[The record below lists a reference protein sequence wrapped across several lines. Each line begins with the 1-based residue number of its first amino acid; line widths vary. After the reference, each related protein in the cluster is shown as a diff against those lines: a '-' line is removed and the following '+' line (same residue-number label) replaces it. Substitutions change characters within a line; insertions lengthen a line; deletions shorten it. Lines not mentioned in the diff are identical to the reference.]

1 MARMV
6 PSTNVITRGGESQ
19 FHGTAWEF
27 VRNDIF
33 NANAFFRNATG
44 QPKPNLKQNQFG
56 VTLGGPVLRDKW
68 FFFGS
73 YQGTRQ
79 VNGLD
84 PTSVATVILP
94 PLTSDRSAAALAA
107 AVLPGQSSADE
118 RRGCGP
124 AGPAL
129 SDLCRREATGLREPE
144 YRHDRS
150 HQSGGPEHPAN
161 QAARWLLPDPG
172 APDDPPVRQQ
182 CRHGFLLLQLP
193 VLLITRI
200 IS

>member
-6 PSTNVITRGGESQ
+6 PSTNVITRGGERQ
-19 FHGTAWEF
+19 YHGTAWEF

-107 AVLPGQSSADE
+107 QF
-118 RRGCGP
+118 CP
-124 AGPAL
+124 A
-129 SDLCRREATGLREPE
+129 
-144 YRHDRS
+144 
-150 HQSGGPEHPAN
+150 
-161 QAARWLLPDPG
+161 
-172 APDDPPVRQQ
+172 
-182 CRHGFLLLQLP
+182 
-193 VLLITRI
+193 I
-200 IS
+200 IC